1 MLSFSTFILCLLGM
15 TTFLMTAIPTRLGR
29 KRQRIGPRA
38 FQARLA
44 IPFALSLGGL
54 SALAITQ
61 VPSLQAD
68 SNMYGALLLIV
79 MLVSS
84 LATPFAITCW
94 CFLSLLAAWTNMF
107 AAITIVA
114 IAMIIGHIVGYR
126 FANPG
131 GDRSPP
137 AAPLTSE
144 G

>member
-1 MLSFSTFILCLLGM
+1 MLSFSTLILSLLGM
-15 TTFLMTAIPTRLGR
+15 TAFLMTAIPTRLGR

-44 IPFALSLGGL
+44 TPFAVSIGGL

-61 VPSLQAD
+61 VPSLQAYSD
-68 SNMYGALLLIV
+68 LCGALLLAV
-79 MLVSS
+79 MLISS
-84 LATPFAITCW
+84 FTIPFVLTCW
-94 CFLSLLAAWTNMF
+94 YLLFLLPAWLNIF

-126 FANPG
+126 
-131 GDRSPP
+131 S
-137 AAPLTSE
+137 AAPLASE